1 MGKKTWQEKLAGG
14 KEPFVVTVDRKLGGV
29 SIGDKMLVP
38 SPRQVDD
45 YIRTIPVGVGKT
57 VADMRSELGKQNGAD
72 TTCPLCSGIFIRISA
87 EAAQEELAAG
97 KPASEVTP
105 FWRVI
110 PPKAPVRT
118 KVSFPVW
125 IIDDLRRAEG
135 LPV

>member
-14 KEPFVVTVDRKLGGV
+14 KEPFVVTVDRRLGGV

-38 SPRQVDD
+38 SPRQVDT
-45 YIRTIPVGVGKT
+45 YIRTIPSGTAKS
-57 VADMRSELGKQNGAD
+57 VAELRTEFAQQNGAD
-72 TTCPLCSGIFIRISA
+72 TTCPLCAGIFVRISA
-87 EAAQEELAAG
+87 EAAHEEMAAG
-97 KPASEVTP
+97 KSAAEVTP

-118 KVSFPVW
+118 KVSFPVSV
-125 IIDDLRRAEG
+125 IDDLRRAEG